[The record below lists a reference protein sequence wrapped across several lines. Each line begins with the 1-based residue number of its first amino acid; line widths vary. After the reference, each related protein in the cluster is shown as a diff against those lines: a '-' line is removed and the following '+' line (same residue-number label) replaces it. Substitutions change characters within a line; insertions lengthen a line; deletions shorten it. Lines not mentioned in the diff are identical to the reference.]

1 MCIKLNKPDRATLSR
16 FLGFLMRCFYA
27 IYAGKPAIHA
37 IYAIYAMYAEQ
48 LFLRD
53 LGGGAGFTR
62 FTRFA
67 RVCFSGAC
75 GKPAN
80 RRPLFLC
87 CLRCWAGAVV
97 LVVAVGM
104 DVGV

>member
-1 MCIKLNKPDRATLSR
+1 MCIKFNKPDRATLSR
-16 FLGFLMRCFYA
+16 CLGFLMRCFYA

-37 IYAIYAMYAEQ
+37 VYAIYAIYAEQ

-53 LGGGAGFTR
+53 LA
-62 FTRFA
+62 
-67 RVCFSGAC
+67 AC
-75 GKPAN
+75 GKPAP

-97 LVVAVGM
+97 RVVAVGM
-104 DVGV
+104 YVGVWTMDFAEKNTHKS